1 MPAAYS
7 PSKEGLDYDEA
18 VNLFKMILSDK
29 RVKAIEVTEFTPQK
43 GSGEGTSASVIVDLI
58 CLLTKD
64 RV

>member
-1 MPAAYS
+1 MPASYS

-18 VNLFKMILSDK
+18 ANLFKVILSDK

-43 GSGEGTSASVIVDLI
+43 DSSEGTAASVISDLI

>member
-18 VNLFKMILSDK
+18 ANLFKLILSDK

-43 GSGEGTSASVIVDLI
+43 DSSEGTAASVISDLI